1 MRGDLTTQKGV
12 AMHPLAKVAVA
23 ASVAAMTVSATT
35 GTAGADPVKKSFIIH
50 VWCPQ
55 GQSTVLAD
63 TPYLTSQVGA
73 APVWLQQPDGSTVKT
88 AIVYAEEWQVSHDP
102 GTPSFTDLQASD
114 AVFLFSKK
122 VGNKT
127 GFATVYHCMH
137 FANWGT
143 AEDPFYLEGPLD
155 LGVVPSS

>member
-1 MRGDLTTQKGV
+1 
-12 AMHPLAKVAVA
+12 MHRLAKVTVAV
-23 ASVAAMTVSATT
+23 SVAAATMAATT
-35 GTAGADPVKKSFIIH
+35 SGAGADPVKKTFIVH

-73 APVWLQQPDGSTVKT
+73 TPVWLQQPDGSLVKT

-102 GTPSFTDLQASD
+102 GTLSPSDLEASD

-122 VGNKT
+122 VGNKN
-127 GFATVYHCMH
+127 GFSTVYHCMH

-143 AEDPFYLEGPLD
+143 DAEPFYLEGPLD